1 MEGFPLL
8 QLQRRVKAWLMAGRS
23 VLVVAQ
29 QAELAVVCCS
39 AGPWRISCH
48 GTSFKLLYFV

>member
-29 QAELAVVCCS
+29 LAT
-39 AGPWRISCH
+39 AG
-48 GTSFKLLYFV
+48 GGLLQRRPVAHFMPRNEF